1 MQARCHRPVPTTLC
15 CRCGREQET
24 LAHVLNHCHYNLGMV
39 RDRHNSILERIVRA
53 VPEHMGTKMK
63 EQPLPGTSGA
73 NRPDLTIISPDE
85 SSAFIVEVCCPFEG
99 SPTALED
106 AARSKVEKYQPLRQ
120 TLLQRYTSVEVLP
133 FIVGSLGS
141 WYPPNDRVLSRLHI
155 GWRYASLMRRLCVV
169 SAIAGSQTIWY
180 QSMCTQRRMPLPG
193 GGPAAAGDGP
203 ATAEDGPAARVETL
217 KIHSLFIYLFRF
229 CFDFWFCFDLL
240 IYQSHELWCHAIIM
254 ILFGFIYAKV
264 CNG

>member
-1 MQARCHRPVPTTLC
+1 MELC
-15 CRCGREQET
+15 IACGA
-24 LAHVLNHCHYNLGMV
+24 LLNHCHYNLGMV

-120 TLLQRYTSVEVLP
+120 TLLQKYSTVERGLALHCWISGELVPSKRQGIVPPPHWVEVCVSDATPLCG
-133 FIVGSLGS
+133 VGNC
-141 WYPPNDRVLSRLHI
+141 WVTNHRVPANVHPETH
-155 GWRYASLMRRLCVV
+155 AS
-169 SAIAGSQTIWY
+169 
-180 QSMCTQRRMPLPG
+180 
-193 GGPAAAGDGP
+193 
-203 ATAEDGPAARVETL
+203 AR
-217 KIHSLFIYLFRF
+217 
-229 CFDFWFCFDLL
+229 
-240 IYQSHELWCHAIIM
+240 
-254 ILFGFIYAKV
+254 
-264 CNG
+264 